1 MLNRVTLVGRLTRDL
16 ELRSS
21 VNGKPYVGFTLAVNS
36 NFSDQAAFIP
46 CYAWNKTAENMV
58 KYLNKGSLIA
68 LDGRIYTR
76 VEVRDGVQYTI
87 VQVVANSIS
96 FLNSTTKKEPVSE
109 TEPIKF
115 DGDDAILW
123 D

>member
-21 VNGKPYVGFTLAVNS
+21 VNGKPYVVFTLAVNS
-36 NFSDQAAFIP
+36 NFTDQAAFIP

-58 KYLNKGSLIA
+58 KYLSKGSLIA
-68 LDGRIYTR
+68 LDGRIDTR
-76 VEVRDGVQYTI
+76 VEVKDGAQYTI

-96 FLNSTTKKEPVSE
+96 FLNSIAKKDSVSE